1 MSKILRPNQIAEIL
15 NISKPVI
22 CQLMKSGALP
32 KIQLSAR
39 NVGVYESD
47 VMAYLAN
54 ARVNPPVNVE

>member
-22 CQLMKSGALP
+22 CQLMKSSALP

-47 VMAYLAN
+47 VMTYLKN
-54 ARVNPPVNVE
+54 ARVTPANAE